1 MIIPDFSREEKLFK
15 KGYKTIAGVD
25 EAGRGPLAGPV
36 VAAAVIFSIDRMK
49 ELIKIGIRDSKI
61 LPSKKRNYLYDI
73 ITERC
78 LDWAAGIVSEEVIDK
93 INILEATKLA
103 MKIAVEKL
111 KVQPDF
117 LLIDGRH
124 TIDGCHIS
132 QLAIPKADQYVF
144 SVSAA
149 SIIAKTTRDRIL
161 IEFDKEYPGYGFAKH
176 KGYGT
181 KLHMETLGA
190 KGPCKIHR
198 KSFRPVGKM
207 FSGFIGAKKDKGV
220 IVAGQA

>member
-15 KGYKTIAGVD
+15 KGYKTIAGID

-36 VAAAVIFSIDRMK
+36 VAAAVVFSIDKIK
-49 ELIKIGIRDSKI
+49 ELIKIGVRDSKA

-78 LDWAAGIVSEEVIDK
+78 LDWAAGIVSEVVIDE

-111 KVQPDF
+111 KIQPDF

-124 TIDGCHIS
+124 TIDSCHIS
-132 QLAIPKADQYVF
+132 QLAIPKADQYIF

-161 IEFDKEYPGYGFAKH
+161 VEFDKEYPGYGFARH

-181 KLHMETLGA
+181 KLHMETLEI

-207 FSGFIGAKKDKGV
+207 MSKLIDAKKDNGV
-220 IVAGQA
+220 TAAGQA

>member
-1 MIIPDFSREEKLFK
+1 MIIPDFSREEKLFER
-15 KGYKTIAGVD
+15 GYKTIAGID

-36 VAAAVIFSIDRMK
+36 VAAAVIFSVDRMK
-49 ELIKIGIRDSKI
+49 ELIKLEVRDSKI
-61 LPSKKRNYLYDI
+61 LSSKKRNCLYDI
-73 ITERC
+73 IAERC
-78 LDWAAGIVSEEVIDK
+78 LDWAVGIVSEEIIDE

-111 KVQPDF
+111 KIQPDF
-117 LLIDGRH
+117 LLIDGRD
-124 TIDGCHIS
+124 TIDSCHIS

-149 SIIAKTTRDRIL
+149 SIMAKTTRDRIL
-161 IEFDKEYPGYGFAKH
+161 IDFDKEYPGYGFAKH

-181 KLHMETLGA
+181 KLHLETLET

-198 KSFRPVGKM
+198 KSFGPVGRILSR
-207 FSGFIGAKKDKGV
+207 FVDAKKHNGV
-220 IVAGQA
+220 AVTEQT

>member
-15 KGYKTIAGVD
+15 KGYKIIAGID

-36 VAAAVIFSIDRMK
+36 VAAAVVFSIDSVK
-49 ELIKIGIRDSKI
+49 ELIKIGVRDSKA

-78 LDWAAGIVSEEVIDK
+78 LDWAAGIVSEVVIDE

-103 MKIAVEKL
+103 MKMAVEKL
-111 KVQPDF
+111 KIQPDF

-124 TIDGCHIS
+124 TIDSCHIS
-132 QLAIPKADQYVF
+132 QLAIPKADQYIF

-161 IEFDKEYPGYGFAKH
+161 IEFDREYPGYGFAKH

-181 KLHMETLGA
+181 KLHMETLEM

-207 FSGFIGAKKDKGV
+207 ISKLTDAKKDSGV
-220 IVAGQA
+220 TAAGRA